1 MNAPVLIIIKLVLI
15 TIKLRDYSLMATTNR
30 QMMASSNRQMILLD
44 YIGFTLE
51 KNKKASQ
58 RNLVVMWDG
67 NHKELND
74 IVRLQRVSC
83 NRNLVVRTACG

>member
-1 MNAPVLIIIKLVLI
+1 
-15 TIKLRDYSLMATTNR
+15 
-30 QMMASSNRQMILLD
+30 MASTNRQMILLD
-44 YIGFTLE
+44 YIGFTPE

-74 IVRLQRVSC
+74 IVRLQRVYLGEKEKDISC
-83 NRNLVVRTACG
+83 NKNLVVMWEIQPMNYLWVVSLT